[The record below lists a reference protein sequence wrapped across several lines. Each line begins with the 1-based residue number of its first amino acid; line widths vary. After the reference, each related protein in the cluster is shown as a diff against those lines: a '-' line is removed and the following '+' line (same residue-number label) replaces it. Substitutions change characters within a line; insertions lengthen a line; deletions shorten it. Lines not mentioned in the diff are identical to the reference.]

1 MFGDHWLLGLVI
13 IGLLLRCVLALA
25 LDANLFP
32 VGDEGMYS
40 YRAALWRATGHLH
53 TGAFVRPPL
62 YFAVVAAVQ
71 AVAAELSL
79 SWTLLLRLLQSLVG
93 AALAFPVYRTARR
106 VAGVRAA
113 RIAVGIVMLD
123 PTLIAYSHLL
133 WPATLYTLIVAIVF
147 DAILDLERGHLW
159 HQALIGVLIGAALLL
174 KPVFGL
180 FALLL
185 ALFWL
190 ARLRVAQT
198 AKLVAVVGGTA
209 ALVIAPWVARNMSR
223 YGPAILIENQAPYNL
238 WVGNADIPA
247 PHVLKR
253 WVALGDP
260 VERSRAGLRNG
271 FVAISDD
278 PKGFAKR
285 SGVRALNLWGFEF
298 FIVRHFI
305 MGGYAGTTKT
315 TFVGLFWAIQCLWFA
330 TLVLTGAGLARAW
343 RDPPL
348 RLLWIFAFIFTVIV
362 SAMTTTTRFR
372 VPFALPVAVTAALGV
387 QALCTREGRRVAL
400 AGLAAALLLL
410 TVSVSKP
417 SFRKI
422 AAARYDSPRELSN
435 PDWYWFRY

>member
-1 MFGDHWLLGLVI
+1 
-13 IGLLLRCVLALA
+13 
-25 LDANLFP
+25 
-32 VGDEGMYS
+32 MYS
-40 YRAALWRATGHLH
+40 QRAALWRATDQLDA
-53 TGAFVRPPL
+53 GAFVRPPL

-79 SWTLLLRLLQSLVG
+79 SWTLLLRLLQSVVG

-113 RIAVGIVMLD
+113 RIAVGIAVLD
-123 PTLIAYSHLL
+123 PTLIAYAHLL
-133 WPATLYTLIVAIVF
+133 WPATLYTLIAAVVF

-190 ARLRVAQT
+190 VRLPVAEA
-198 AKLVAVVGGTA
+198 AKLAAVVGGAA

-278 PKGFAKR
+278 PKGFATR

>member
-1 MFGDHWLLGLVI
+1 MFSDRWLLGLVGA
-13 IGLLLRCVLALA
+13 GLLLRCIFALA
-25 LDANLFP
+25 LDAHLSP
-32 VGDEGMYS
+32 VGDERMYS
-40 YRAALWRATGHLH
+40 QRAALWRATGQLDA
-53 TGAFVRPPL
+53 GAFVRPPL

-79 SWTLLLRLLQSLVG
+79 SWTLLLRLLQGVVG

-106 VAGVRAA
+106 FAGVRAA
-113 RIAVGIVMLD
+113 RIAVGIAVLD
-123 PTLIAYSHLL
+123 PTLIAYAHLL
-133 WPATLYTLIVAIVF
+133 WPATLYTLIAAVVF
-147 DAILDLERGHLW
+147 DAILDLERGRLW

-190 ARLRVAQT
+190 VRLPVVEA
-198 AKLVAVVGGTA
+198 AKLVAIVGGAA

-223 YGPAILIENQAPYNL
+223 YGPTILIENQAPYNL

-247 PHVLKR
+247 SHVLKR
-253 WVALGDP
+253 WTALGDP

-271 FVAISDD
+271 LAAISDD
-278 PKGFAKR
+278 PERFVTR

-298 FIVRHFI
+298 FIVRHLI
-305 MGGYAGTTKT
+305 LGGYVGTTKT
-315 TFVGLFWAIQCLWFA
+315 TFLWLFWFIQCVWFA

-348 RLLWIFAFIFTVIV
+348 RLLWIFALIFTVVV
-362 SAMTTTTRFR
+362 SAMNTTTRFR
-372 VPFALPVAVTAALGV
+372 VPFALPVAVTAALGL
-387 QALCTREGRRVAL
+387 QALSTRENRRAAL
-400 AGLAAALLLL
+400 AGLAAGLLLV
-410 TVSVSKP
+410 TASVSKP

-422 AAARYDSPRELSN
+422 AAARYDSPRELVN
-435 PDWYWFRY
+435 PDWTSFRY